1 MWGVHMNKKDLNKMK
16 KELKLDSSLLKIK
29 EIYNVYI
36 KKDGNCPLFSKFNY
50 FEMMD
55 SEAQELYIVNFK
67 KVLGGSL
74 NTKLFE
80 LNFNNEV
87 EENSSQQALCKM
99 LNEEYED
106 NNAFGEEIVSKL
118 LNNYSY
124 EKDVVITFIKGE
136 YWTGK
141 KISKDYILEGED
153 DIVSSLPFIIGSVN
167 KVEPIKKT
175 LMFNFEEKEFKP
187 SNILDISVN
196 LETPL
201 NGFLFPSFEDGI
213 SDVNKLMF
221 YNSKPKEINYSLIEN
236 VLQCSMKLTAEEEKL
251 CFVEII
257 KDMSGESVKPEVIES
272 IYSKINEI
280 KINSDESENPILNL
294 KEMKEILKTANIDDY
309 EKLESVYES
318 QCGKDYGFS
327 IDNILPDYKSKSLKV
342 WNENLSITMNP
353 KKLNGIRQVKGK
365 DGTKCLL
372 IELDDDILVDGFK
385 LKTEEL

>member
-50 FEMMD
+50 FEMLD

-106 NNAFGEEIVSKL
+106 NNAFGEEIVNKL

-257 KDMSGESVKPEVIES
+257 KDMSGESVKSEVIES

-294 KEMKEILKTANIDDY
+294 KEMKEILKAANIDDY
-309 EKLESVYES
+309 EKLESVYEN